1 MEQAHETPTPEENY
15 IKEALEGVDLIS
27 VVKEWKKNSIAT
39 ILEDQIHT
47 IEGEYLL
54 QEELKQGSSQA
65 SLGKVEHNGILPNL
79 KPGNYYPK
87 GPSRKRGRKTTG
99 RLQQDLGVHL
109 INEGKVKALTITSI
123 ISQLIAHLGT
133 LEDSVVLER
142 KES

>member
-1 MEQAHETPTPEENY
+1 MEQAHETPTLEENY
-15 IKEALEGVDLIS
+15 IEEALEGVDLIS

-54 QEELKQGSSQA
+54 QEELKQGSIQA
-65 SLGKVEHNGILPNL
+65 SLGKVERNGILPNL

-87 GPSRKRGRKTTG
+87 GPSRKRGRKTTS

-109 INEGKVKALTITSI
+109 INEGKVKALTINSI
-123 ISQLIAHLGT
+123 ISQLTAHIGT
-133 LEDSVVLER
+133 LEGSVVLER